1 MDQRNGEDMIIIK
14 TFIMLLLCVVFPIC
28 LFTWILA
35 MIWMLTPFALL
46 KRLCHDFLGWH
57 KPSGMY
63 HHFSKGVRKKCKIC
77 GCDIVSDGAGGW
89 RKW

>member
-1 MDQRNGEDMIIIK
+1 MIIIK
-14 TFIMLLLCVVFPIC
+14 TFIMLILCVVFPIC

-35 MIWMLTPFALL
+35 MIWMFTPFAQL
-46 KRLCHDFLGWH
+46 KRLCHDILGWH
-57 KPSGMY
+57 KPSGVY